1 MVGGS
6 LVDEVDFVIGY
17 VGMPPIVVILEWM
30 GIIVSDVD
38 QMATA

>member
-6 LVDEVDFVIGY
+6 LVNAIGFVIGY
-17 VGMPPIVVILEWM
+17 VGMSLTFIILEWM
-30 GIIVSDVD
+30 GIIVSDGN